1 MFKFRVTLQKKIVFS
16 FLLVV
21 MAGGSIALLFGI
33 VLYGK
38 TVLTRAQTQ
47 VTVDLNSA
55 WMVYNQKAGEITT
68 IIKLT
73 AKREGIVRE
82 VRKRN
87 TFEVQK
93 MLEQVRITNKLD
105 FLTLTDVKGNV
116 VVRSRYPYIM
126 GDDQSNDE
134 MVKRALTNESI
145 TGTQILSQDELIREG
160 DGMAEQAFMVF
171 IDTRLATPRPRD
183 RETSGMVIKAAVAVT
198 DSNDELLGVLYGGVL
213 LDRNYEIVDQIR
225 NIIYRDESY
234 RGREIGTATIFQWDV
249 RISTNVKNANGLRAI
264 GTRVSR
270 DVYEMVLENG
280 QPYIGRAYVV
290 NADYITAYEPIR
302 NILGEVIGM
311 LYVGILE
318 QPFID
323 TRKQVIFLF
332 LIIALIGI
340 LVALFI
346 GYFIARSISNP
357 VQKLVLATHEVSKG
371 NFPRTMDISSEDEIG
386 QLAQAFLDMSQR
398 LQKTMADLKELNQRY
413 LGLLGFTTHELKQPL
428 GVIKGYL
435 IMLQDETLGKLT
447 SPLQKEALLEMR
459 SNVNA
464 LNDMIQKY
472 LQLAKIEAGQLA
484 VEKKQINLF
493 EEALSPVLEGEA
505 AQLSIKNMYVEIED
519 KEKLKTVMINAD
531 PILMRIVFSNL
542 ITNAIKYGKK
552 GGLIA
557 ISFQEE
563 KELYRFHVKNEGPG
577 ISYDKLETIFGK
589 FVRVDIKEL
598 GKQLGTGLGLYNT
611 REIIEKHGGTI
622 RAESEEGK
630 WADFIFILPK
640 HVRQE

>member
-1 MFKFRVTLQKKIVFS
+1 LFKFRVTLQRKIVFS

-145 TGTQILSQDELIREG
+145 TGTQILAQKELIREG
-160 DGMAEQAFMVF
+160 DGLAEQAFMVF

-447 SPLQKEALLEMR
+447 SPFQKEALLEMR